1 MGAGATHA
9 HKHQR
14 QPMLARMA
22 RVEGHVHA
30 IREMLAEDR
39 PCGEVLIQLAAVRAA
54 INQVA
59 RLVFEDHL
67 DSCVHSAAD
76 AGDVGAELA
85 SLKLALSGYF
95 SF

>member
-1 MGAGATHA
+1 MDGAAQA

-22 RVEGHVHA
+22 RIEGHVRA
-30 IREMLAEDR
+30 IRDMLAEDR

-54 INQVA
+54 VNQVA

-67 DSCVHSAAD
+67 DSCVHTAATV
-76 AGDVGAELA
+76 GDVGAELEA
-85 SLKLALSGYF
+85 LKSALGGYF